1 MEGSKDSS
9 SHVRG
14 KLPVKSRLNVC
25 NLCNNSFEIPL
36 HVCESQ
42 LVEDSRCAERGL
54 SLISTLWL
62 LTVLSVLA
70 THFLYSIRLEQRAQA
85 NFADRTKFHYAAKAG
100 FERAVVMLRGDE
112 TAYDSLGEDWAEGLE
127 EQIAA
132 GIETTR
138 PLTYR
143 VKITDEGTKI
153 NINTADV
160 SMIQGLLTLMGYQEV
175 EATEQPLAEAIE
187 QGKPY
192 RTVRD
197 IARIQGITPALL
209 YGQQVAA
216 DPNAAQGAGS
226 DIGID
231 PTGTQQNVPGLVDL
245 VTVYSIDKNTDA
257 NGNAR
262 VNINNADGQQVTQ
275 IQGNNN
281 QPVFSQGE
289 KDALVQQREFDSI
302 GDLIDATAVT
312 EQVFNNIREQIS
324 VESGEEDED
333 TVNINTADAGR
344 LQTLDGIDE
353 GIAERIIDHRN
364 SQGNFQNVDQL
375 KEVKLIT
382 EDEFSSIVDQIT
394 TTDDEI
400 ISGSININTAPQE
413 ILQLLPGMD
422 ADKAGAIIS
431 RRESQPE
438 DSEKAEALE
447 EAGIEGNPF
456 ESISQL
462 LEVEGIDMDTFR
474 QLAELVTYRS
484 HGFLI
489 ETEGVDNLGKTI
501 ASCTGALDRTG
512 EQIVTKY
519 WRQN

>member
-1 MEGSKDSS
+1 MEGRQNSLL
-9 SHVRG
+9 HIG
-14 KLPVKSRLNVC
+14 GNLPR
-25 NLCNNSFEIPL
+25 EPL
-36 HVCESQ
+36 HTC
-42 LVEDSRCAERGL
+42 ERGL

-100 FERAVVMLRGDE
+100 FERAVVILRGDE
-112 TAYDSLGEDWAEGLE
+112 TPYDSLGEDWAEGLE
-127 EQIAA
+127 EQIANGLEA
-132 GIETTR
+132 TR

-160 SMIQGLLTLMGYQEV
+160 SIIQGLLTLMGYQEA
-175 EATEQPLAEAIE
+175 EATEQPLAQAIE
-187 QGKPY
+187 QGRPY

-197 IARIQGITPALL
+197 LARVQGMTPALL
-209 YGQQVAA
+209 YGQQAAA
-216 DPNAAQGAGS
+216 DPNTLEDAGS
-226 DIGID
+226 DTGLD
-231 PTGTQQNVPGLVDL
+231 ATGTQQGVPGLVGL

-257 NGNAR
+257 NGNPR
-262 VNINNADGQQVTQ
+262 VNINNADGQQLTQ

-289 KDALVQQREFDSI
+289 QDALVQQREFGSI

-312 EQVFNNIREQIS
+312 EQVFNNIRERIS
-324 VESGEEDED
+324 VESSEEEDD
-333 TVNINTADAGR
+333 IVNINTADAEQ

-353 GIAERIIDHRN
+353 GIADRIIDHRN

-375 KEVKLIT
+375 KEVNLIT
-382 EDEFSSIVDQIT
+382 ADEFSSIVDQVT
-394 TTDDEI
+394 TTDEPVVN
-400 ISGSININTAPQE
+400 GVININTASQE

-422 ADKAGAIIS
+422 ADKASAIIS

-438 DSEKAEALE
+438 DREKAEALE
-447 EAGIEGNPF
+447 EAGVEGNPF
-456 ESISQL
+456 DSISQL
-462 LEVEGIDMDTFR
+462 LEVEGINMDTFR
-474 QLAELVTYRS
+474 QIAELVTYRS

-501 ASCTGALDRTG
+501 ASCVGALDRTG

>member
-1 MEGSKDSS
+1 MSIADKSDFYRKDAK
-9 SHVRG
+9 G
-14 KLPVKSRLNVC
+14 TEPSRKRENQKTRKR
-25 NLCNNSFEIPL
+25 
-36 HVCESQ
+36 ESQ
-42 LVEDSRCAERGL
+42 FARFLVRCECGL

-112 TAYDSLGEDWAEGLE
+112 TPYDSLGENWAEGLE
-127 EQIAA
+127 EQIGE
-132 GIETTR
+132 GIEAAR
-138 PLTYR
+138 PLIYR
-143 VKITDEGTKI
+143 VKITDEGAKI

-175 EATEQPLAEAIE
+175 GATEQSLAEVIE
-187 QGKPY
+187 QGRPY

-197 IARIQGITPALL
+197 LARVEGMTSALL

-216 DPNAAQGAGS
+216 APNAVEGTGS
-226 DIGID
+226 NIGMD
-231 PTGTQQNVPGLVDL
+231 ATGTQQNVPGLVDL

-262 VNINNADGQQVTQ
+262 VNINNADGQQLTQ
-275 IQGNNN
+275 IRGNNN

-312 EQVFNNIREQIS
+312 EQVFNNIRERIS
-324 VESGEEDED
+324 IESNDEEEDI
-333 TVNINTADAGR
+333 VNINTADAGE

-353 GIAERIIDHRN
+353 GIAERIVDHRN

-382 EDEFSSIVDQIT
+382 EDEFGSIVDRIT
-394 TTDDEI
+394 TKDDAI
-400 ISGSININTAPQE
+400 VNGFININTAPQE

-422 ADKAGAIIS
+422 VDKAGAIIS

-438 DSEKAEALE
+438 DSERAEALE
-447 EAGIEGNPF
+447 AAGVEGNPF
-456 ESISQL
+456 ERINQL
-462 LEVEGIDMDTFR
+462 LEVEGIDMGTFR
-474 QLAELVTYRS
+474 QIAELVTYRS

-489 ETEGVDNLGKTI
+489 ETEGVDNLGKTV
-501 ASCTGALDRTG
+501 ASCVGALDRTG

>member
-1 MEGSKDSS
+1 MPIADKPDFYRKDAGGTEPC
-9 SHVRG
+9 R
-14 KLPVKSRLNVC
+14 KRENQKTRRR
-25 NLCNNSFEIPL
+25 
-36 HVCESQ
+36 ESQ
-42 LVEDSRCAERGL
+42 FARFLVRCERGL

-100 FERAVVMLRGDE
+100 FERAVAMLRGDE
-112 TAYDSLGEDWAEGLE
+112 TPYDSLGEDWADGLE
-127 EQIAA
+127 EQIAG
-132 GIETTR
+132 GIEATR

-143 VKITDEGTKI
+143 VKITDEATKI
-153 NINTADV
+153 NINTADT
-160 SMIQGLLTLMGYQEV
+160 SMIQGLLTLMGYQEI
-175 EATEQPLAEAIE
+175 EGTEQPLAQAIE
-187 QGKPY
+187 QGRPY

-197 IARIQGITPALL
+197 LARVQGMTPVLL
-209 YGQQVAA
+209 YGQQSAA
-216 DPNAAQGAGS
+216 DSNAIQGVGG

-231 PTGTQQNVPGLVDL
+231 PTGTQQNVPGLVNL

-262 VNINNADGQQVTQ
+262 VNINNADGQELTQ
-275 IQGNNN
+275 IPGNNN

-324 VESGEEDED
+324 VESNEEDED
-333 TVNINTADAGR
+333 IVNINTADAGE

-353 GIAERIIDHRN
+353 GIADRIIDHRN

-382 EDEFSSIVDQIT
+382 EDEFGSIVDRIT
-394 TTDDEI
+394 TKEEVI
-400 ISGSININTAPQE
+400 VNGFININTASQE

-422 ADKAGAIIS
+422 ADKAAAIIS

-438 DSEKAEALE
+438 DSERAEALE

-462 LEVEGIDMDTFR
+462 LEVEGIDMNTFR
-474 QLAELVTYRS
+474 QIAELVTYRS

-489 ETEGVDNLGKTI
+489 ETEGVDNLGKTV
-501 ASCTGALDRTG
+501 ASCVAALDRTG

>member
-1 MEGSKDSS
+1 MPIADKSDFYRKDTEGAK
-9 SHVRG
+9 
-14 KLPVKSRLNVC
+14 PSRKPENQKTRKR
-25 NLCNNSFEIPL
+25 
-36 HVCESQ
+36 ESQ
-42 LVEDSRCAERGL
+42 FARFLVRCERGL

-112 TAYDSLGEDWAEGLE
+112 TPYDSLGEDWAEGLE
-127 EQIAA
+127 EQIGYGVDSGNA
-132 GIETTR
+132 
-138 PLTYR
+138 LTYR
-143 VKITDEGTKI
+143 VKITDEGAKI
-153 NINTADV
+153 NINTADI
-160 SMIQGLLTLMGYQEV
+160 STIEGLLTLMGYQQTEM
-175 EATEQPLAEAIE
+175 TEQPLSQAIE

-197 IARIQGITPALL
+197 LARVEGMTPDLL
-209 YGQQVAA
+209 YGQQVAG
-216 DPNAAQGAGS
+216 DSNTVGGAGS
-226 DIGID
+226 DIGTD
-231 PTGTQQNVPGLVDL
+231 ATGTQQNIPGLVNL
-245 VTVYSIDKNTDA
+245 VTVHSIDKNTDA

-275 IQGNNN
+275 IRGNNN
-281 QPVFSQGE
+281 QPVFSQAE
-289 KDALVQQREFDSI
+289 KDALVQQRDFDSI

-312 EQVFNNIREQIS
+312 EQVFNNIRERIS
-324 VESGEEDED
+324 VENNEEEEDI
-333 TVNINTADAGR
+333 VNINTADAGQ

-353 GIAERIIDHRN
+353 GIADRIIDHRN

-382 EDEFSSIVDQIT
+382 EQEFGSIVDQVT
-394 TTDDEI
+394 TTDEPVVN
-400 ISGSININTAPQE
+400 GVININTAPQE

-438 DSEKAEALE
+438 DREKAEALE
-447 EAGIEGNPF
+447 EAGVEGNPF

-474 QLAELVTYRS
+474 QIAELVTYRS

-489 ETEGVDNLGKTI
+489 ETEGIDNLGKTV
-501 ASCTGALDRTG
+501 ASCVGALDRTG
-512 EQIVTKY
+512 EQIATKY
-519 WRQN
+519 WKQN

>member
-1 MEGSKDSS
+1 MPIADKSDFYRKD
-9 SHVRG
+9 
-14 KLPVKSRLNVC
+14 
-25 NLCNNSFEIPL
+25 
-36 HVCESQ
+36 
-42 LVEDSRCAERGL
+42 VEDTEPSRKRENGKTGKQETQFTRFLVRCDSGL

-100 FERAVVMLRGDE
+100 FERAIVMLRGDE
-112 TAYDSLGEDWAEGLE
+112 TPYDSLGENWAEGLE
-127 EQIAA
+127 EQIGDGAQA
-132 GIETTR
+132 TSA
-138 PLTYR
+138 LTYR

-160 SMIQGLLTLMGYQEV
+160 SIIQGLLTLMGYQEV
-175 EATEQPLAEAIE
+175 EMTEQPLAAAIE
-187 QGKPY
+187 QGRPY

-197 IARIQGITPALL
+197 LARVEGMTPDLL
-209 YGQQVAA
+209 YGQQMVS
-216 DPNAAQGAGS
+216 DPNAVEDVGGAA
-226 DIGID
+226 
-231 PTGTQQNVPGLVDL
+231 TGTQQNVPGLIDL

-257 NGNAR
+257 SGNAR

-324 VESGEEDED
+324 VESDEEDED

-382 EDEFSSIVDQIT
+382 EQEFSSIVDKIT
-394 TTDDEI
+394 TTDDAI
-400 ISGSININTAPQE
+400 VSGFININTAPQE

-422 ADKAGAIIS
+422 ENKAQAIIS
-431 RRESQPE
+431 HRESVPE
-438 DSEKAEALE
+438 DNQKADALA

-474 QLAELVTYRS
+474 QIAELVTYRS

-489 ETEGVDNLGKTI
+489 ETEGVDNLGKAV
-501 ASCTGALDRTG
+501 ASCVGALDRTG

>member
-1 MEGSKDSS
+1 MPIADKSDFYRKDAEGTEPSRKPENQKTRKRESQFARFL
-9 SHVRG
+9 VRG
-14 KLPVKSRLNVC
+14 
-25 NLCNNSFEIPL
+25 
-36 HVCESQ
+36 
-42 LVEDSRCAERGL
+42 ERGL
-54 SLISTLWL
+54 SLIATLWL

-100 FERAVVMLRGDE
+100 FERAIVMLRGDE
-112 TAYDSLGEDWAEGLE
+112 TPYDSLGEDWAEGLE
-127 EQIAA
+127 EQIAD

-153 NINTADV
+153 NINTADM
-160 SMIQGLLTLMGYQEV
+160 SLIEGLLTLMGYQQTEM
-175 EATEQPLAEAIE
+175 TEQPLVQAIE
-187 QGKPY
+187 QGRPY

-197 IARIQGITPALL
+197 LARVEGMTSALL
-209 YGQQVAA
+209 FGQQVAA
-216 DPNAAQGAGS
+216 NPNAIQDAAS

-231 PTGTQQNVPGLVDL
+231 ASGTQQNVPGLVNL

-257 NGNAR
+257 SGNAR

-275 IQGNNN
+275 IRGNNN

-289 KDALVQQREFDSI
+289 KDALVQQREFGSI

-324 VESGEEDED
+324 VESDEEDED
-333 TVNINTADAGR
+333 IVNINTADAGE
-344 LQTLDGIDE
+344 LETLEGIDE
-353 GIAERIIDHRN
+353 GIAERIVDHRN

-382 EDEFSSIVDQIT
+382 EDEFSSIVDRIT
-394 TTDDEI
+394 TRDEATV
-400 ISGSININTAPQE
+400 SGSININTAPQE

-422 ADKAGAIIS
+422 GDKAGAIIS

-438 DSEKAEALE
+438 DREKAEALE

-474 QLAELVTYRS
+474 QIAELVTYRS

-489 ETEGVDNLGKTI
+489 ESEGVDNLGKTI
-501 ASCTGALDRTG
+501 ASCVSALDRTG

>member
-1 MEGSKDSS
+1 MEGRKDSLS
-9 SHVRG
+9 YVRNILPRQFG
-14 KLPVKSRLNVC
+14 VSACKWCSKLLA
-25 NLCNNSFEIPL
+25 PL
-36 HVCESQ
+36 YAS
-42 LVEDSRCAERGL
+42 ERGL

-112 TAYDSLGEDWAEGLE
+112 TPYDSLGENWAEGLE
-127 EQIAA
+127 EQIGTGTQAA
-132 GIETTR
+132 NV
-138 PLTYR
+138 LTYR

-160 SMIQGLLTLMGYQEV
+160 SMIQGLLTLMDYQEV
-175 EATEQPLAEAIE
+175 EATEQPLAQAIE
-187 QGKPY
+187 QGRPY

-197 IARIQGITPALL
+197 LARVQGMTPALL
-209 YGQQVAA
+209 YGQGAA
-216 DPNAAQGAGS
+216 SDPNVTAASGGGLGLDETGAQQG
-226 DIGID
+226 
-231 PTGTQQNVPGLVDL
+231 VPGLVGL

-257 NGNAR
+257 NGNPR
-262 VNINNADGQQVTQ
+262 VNINNADGEQVTQ
-275 IQGNNN
+275 IRGNNN

-289 KDALVQQREFDSI
+289 KDALVQQREFGSI

-312 EQVFNNIREQIS
+312 EQVFNNIRERIS
-324 VESGEEDED
+324 VESNEEDD
-333 TVNINTADAGR
+333 DMVNINTADAGE
-344 LQTLDGIDE
+344 LETLDGIDE

-382 EDEFSSIVDQIT
+382 EEEFSSIVDQIT
-394 TTDDEI
+394 RTDDAVVN
-400 ISGSININTAPQE
+400 GAININTAPQE

-422 ADKAGAIIS
+422 ADKAAAIIS

-438 DSEKAEALE
+438 DREKAEALE
-447 EAGIEGNPF
+447 EAGVEGNPF
-456 ESISQL
+456 ENISQL
-462 LEVEGIDMDTFR
+462 LEVEGINMDTFR
-474 QLAELVTYRS
+474 QIAELVTYRS

-489 ETEGVDNLGKTI
+489 ETDGIDNLGKTV
-501 ASCTGALDRTG
+501 ASCVGALDRTG
-512 EQIVTKY
+512 EQIMTKY

>member
-1 MEGSKDSS
+1 MEGRTGLL
-9 SHVRG
+9 SHLRC
-14 KLPVKSRLNVC
+14 KS
-25 NLCNNSFEIPL
+25 FL
-36 HVCESQ
+36 HTC
-42 LVEDSRCAERGL
+42 ERGL

-112 TAYDSLGEDWAEGLE
+112 TPYDSLGENWADGLE
-127 EQIAA
+127 EQIGD
-132 GIETTR
+132 GIESVNA
-138 PLTYR
+138 LTYR
-143 VKITDEGTKI
+143 VKITDEGAKM
-153 NINTADV
+153 NINTADA
-160 SMIQGLLTLMGYQEV
+160 SMIQGLLTLMGYQEI
-175 EATEQPLAEAIE
+175 EATEQPLAAAIE
-187 QGKPY
+187 QERPY

-197 IARIQGITPALL
+197 LARVQGMTPELL
-209 YGQQVAA
+209 YGQQAA
-216 DPNAAQGAGS
+216 VDPNATVATGDDMGTDATGA
-226 DIGID
+226 
-231 PTGTQQNVPGLVDL
+231 QQNIPGLADL

-257 NGNAR
+257 SGNAR
-262 VNINNADGQQVTQ
+262 VNINNADGQQLTQ

-281 QPVFSQGE
+281 QPVFSQAE

-302 GDLIDATAVT
+302 GDLIDATAVM

-324 VESGEEDED
+324 VESDEEDED
-333 TVNINTADAGR
+333 IVNINTADAGE

-353 GIAERIIDHRN
+353 GIADRIIDHRN

-382 EDEFSSIVDQIT
+382 EEEFGSIVDRIT
-394 TTDDEI
+394 TKEEAI
-400 ISGSININTAPQE
+400 VNGFININTAPQE

-422 ADKAGAIIS
+422 TEKVQAIIS

-438 DSEKAEALE
+438 DGQRAEALE

-474 QLAELVTYRS
+474 QIAELVTYRS

-489 ETEGVDNLGKTI
+489 ETEGIDNLGKTI
-501 ASCTGALDRTG
+501 ASCVGVLDRTG
-512 EQIVTKY
+512 EQIVTRY

>member
-1 MEGSKDSS
+1 MSIADKVDFYHRDAEGTELS
-9 SHVRG
+9 RNRENG
-14 KLPVKSRLNVC
+14 KTGKR
-25 NLCNNSFEIPL
+25 
-36 HVCESQ
+36 ESQ
-42 LVEDSRCAERGL
+42 FACFLVRCEGGL

-112 TAYDSLGEDWAEGLE
+112 TPYDSLGENWAEGLE
-127 EQIAA
+127 EQIGDGTAA
-132 GIETTR
+132 ANA
-138 PLTYR
+138 LTYR
-143 VKITDEGTKI
+143 VEITDEGAKI

-160 SMIQGLLTLMGYQEV
+160 SIIQGLLTLMGYQEA
-175 EATEQPLAEAIE
+175 EITEQPLAEAIE

-197 IARIQGITPALL
+197 LARVQGMTPELL
-209 YGQQVAA
+209 YGQQVAG
-216 DPNAAQGAGS
+216 DPNAVGDAGS
-226 DIGID
+226 DIGTD
-231 PTGTQQNVPGLVDL
+231 TTGMQQNVPGLVDL
-245 VTVYSIDKNTDA
+245 LTVYSIDKNTDA
-257 NGNAR
+257 SGNPR

-312 EQVFNNIREQIS
+312 EQVFDNISDRIS
-324 VESGEEDED
+324 VESNEEDED
-333 TVNINTADAGR
+333 IVNINTADAGE
-344 LQTLDGIDE
+344 LQRLDGIDE
-353 GIAERIIDHRN
+353 GIADRIIDHRN

-394 TTDDEI
+394 TTDEPTV
-400 ISGSININTAPQE
+400 SGFININTAPQE

-422 ADKAGAIIS
+422 TDKAQAIIN
-431 RRESQPE
+431 RRESVPE
-438 DSEKAEALE
+438 DSQKAEALE
-447 EAGIEGNPF
+447 EAGIKGNPF
-456 ESISQL
+456 ENASQL
-462 LEVEGIDMDTFR
+462 LDVEGIDMNTFR
-474 QLAELVTYRS
+474 ELAELVTYRS

-489 ETEGVDNLGKTI
+489 EAEGVDNLGKTV
-501 ASCTGALDRTG
+501 ASCVGALDRTG

-519 WRQN
+519 WKQN

>member
-1 MEGSKDSS
+1 MNQK
-9 SHVRG
+9 
-14 KLPVKSRLNVC
+14 C
-25 NLCNNSFEIPL
+25 
-36 HVCESQ
+36 
-42 LVEDSRCAERGL
+42 ERGL

-62 LTVLSVLA
+62 LTILSVLA

-100 FERAVVMLRGDE
+100 FERAVVILRGDE
-112 TAYDSLGEDWAEGLE
+112 TPYDSLGENWAEGLE
-127 EQIAA
+127 EQIRDGSESVNA
-132 GIETTR
+132 
-138 PLTYR
+138 LTYR
-143 VKITDEGTKI
+143 VKITDEGAKI
-153 NINTADV
+153 NINTASV
-160 SMIQGLLTLMGYQEV
+160 STIEGLLTLMGYQSTEP
-175 EATEQPLAEAIE
+175 TEQPLAQAIE
-187 QGKPY
+187 QGRPY

-197 IARIQGITPALL
+197 LARVQGMTPDLL
-209 YGQQVAA
+209 YGQQAA
-216 DPNAAQGAGS
+216 SDPNAVENVDS
-226 DIGID
+226 VTI
-231 PTGTQQNVPGLVDL
+231 GTQQNVPGLVDL
-245 VTVYSIDKNTDA
+245 LTVYSIDKNTDA
-257 NGNAR
+257 SGNAR
-262 VNINNADGQQVTQ
+262 VNINNADGQQLTQ

-312 EQVFNNIREQIS
+312 EQVFNNIRERIS
-324 VESGEEDED
+324 VESDEEEEDI
-333 TVNINTADAGR
+333 VNINTADAGE

-353 GIAERIIDHRN
+353 GIADRIIDHRN

-382 EDEFSSIVDQIT
+382 EEEFSSIVDRIT
-394 TTDDEI
+394 TTDDSVV
-400 ISGSININTAPQE
+400 SGVININTAPQE

-431 RRESQPE
+431 HRESQPE
-438 DSEKAEALE
+438 DREKAEALE
-447 EAGIEGNPF
+447 EAGVEGNPF
-456 ESISQL
+456 EGISQL

-474 QLAELVTYRS
+474 QIAELVTYRS

-489 ETEGVDNLGKTI
+489 ETEGVDNLGKTV
-501 ASCTGALDRTG
+501 ASCIGALDRTG

>member
-1 MEGSKDSS
+1 MEERKGLLFHLRCKA
-9 SHVRG
+9 
-14 KLPVKSRLNVC
+14 
-25 NLCNNSFEIPL
+25 PL
-36 HVCESQ
+36 HAC
-42 LVEDSRCAERGL
+42 DSGL

-62 LTVLSVLA
+62 LTILSVLA

-100 FERAVVMLRGDE
+100 FERSIVMLRGDE
-112 TAYDSLGEDWAEGLE
+112 TAYDSLGEDWADGLE
-127 EQIAA
+127 EQIGD
-132 GIETTR
+132 GIESGNA
-138 PLTYR
+138 LTYR
-143 VKITDEGTKI
+143 IKIADEGSKI

-160 SMIQGLLTLMGYQEV
+160 SVIQGLLVLMGYE
-175 EATEQPLAEAIE
+175 EAETIVEQPLSQAIE
-187 QGKPY
+187 EGRPY

-197 IARIQGITPALL
+197 LARVPGMTPDLL
-209 YGQQVAA
+209 YGREASSDTDA
-216 DPNAAQGAGS
+216 IAGT
-226 DIGID
+226 GIN
-231 PTGTQQNVPGLVDL
+231 GVTQQHIPGLVDL

-257 NGNAR
+257 SGNPR
-262 VNINNADGQQVTQ
+262 VNINNADGQQLTQ

-312 EQVFNNIREQIS
+312 EQVFDNIRERIS
-324 VESGEEDED
+324 VESDAEDED

-344 LQTLDGIDE
+344 LETLDGIDE
-353 GIAERIIDHRN
+353 GIADRIIDHRN

-382 EDEFSSIVDQIT
+382 EDEFRSIVDRIT
-394 TTDDEI
+394 TKDGAT

-413 ILQLLPGMD
+413 ILQLLPEMD
-422 ADKAGAIIS
+422 TDKAGAIIT
-431 RRESQPE
+431 RRESEPE
-438 DSEKAEALE
+438 DNERADALA

-456 ESISQL
+456 ENISEL
-462 LEVEGIDMDTFR
+462 LDVEGIDMNTFR
-474 QLAELVTYRS
+474 QIAELVTYRS
-484 HGFLI
+484 HSFLI
-489 ETEGVDNLGKTI
+489 EVDGVDSLGITV
-501 ASCTGALDRTG
+501 ASCVGVLDRTG

>member
-1 MEGSKDSS
+1 MEKRKDSLFHLIRKFPLRFRQS
-9 SHVRG
+9 TY
-14 KLPVKSRLNVC
+14 RLC
-25 NLCNNSFEIPL
+25 TS
-36 HVCESQ
+36 
-42 LVEDSRCAERGL
+42 ERGL
-54 SLISTLWL
+54 TLVSTLWL
-62 LTVLSVLA
+62 LTILSVLA

-85 NFADRTKFHYAAKAG
+85 NFADRTKLHYTAKAG
-100 FERAVVMLRGDE
+100 FERAVVVLRGDE
-112 TAYDSLGEDWAEGLE
+112 TPYDSLGEDWAEGLE
-127 EQIAA
+127 EQIGDGTQTAN
-132 GIETTR
+132 

-143 VKITDEGTKI
+143 VKITDEGAKL
-153 NINTADV
+153 NINTAGAD
-160 SMIQGLLTLMGYQEV
+160 MIQGLLDLMGYQNTEI
-175 EATEQPLAEAIE
+175 TEQPLAEAIE

-197 IARIQGITPALL
+197 LARVQGMTPELL
-209 YGQQVAA
+209 YGQGVASS
-216 DPNAAQGAGS
+216 PNVTAAAGS
-226 DIGID
+226 GMVSDE
-231 PTGTQQNVPGLVDL
+231 TGTQQGVPGLVNL

-257 NGNAR
+257 SGNAR
-262 VNINNADGQQVTQ
+262 VNINNADGQQLTQ

-324 VESGEEDED
+324 VESDEEDED
-333 TVNINTADAGR
+333 TVNINTADAGE

-353 GIAERIIDHRN
+353 GIADRIIDHRN

-382 EDEFSSIVDQIT
+382 EDEFSSIVDKIT
-394 TTDDEI
+394 TTDDPTV
-400 ISGSININTAPQE
+400 SGFININTAPQE

-438 DSEKAEALE
+438 DNQQAEALE
-447 EAGIEGNPF
+447 EANVEGNPF
-456 ESISQL
+456 GNISQL
-462 LEVEGIDMDTFR
+462 LDVEGIDMNTFR
-474 QLAELVTYRS
+474 EIAELVTYRS

-489 ETEGVDNLGKTI
+489 EADGVDNLGKTI
-501 ASCTGALDRTG
+501 SSCVGVLDRTG

-519 WRQN
+519 WKQN

>member
-1 MEGSKDSS
+1 MEKRTDSS
-9 SHVRG
+9 FCLGGDS
-14 KLPVKSRLNVC
+14 C
-25 NLCNNSFEIPL
+25 NTPL
-36 HVCESQ
+36 RIC
-42 LVEDSRCAERGL
+42 ERGL
-54 SLISTLWL
+54 SLISTLWM

-100 FERAVVMLRGDE
+100 FERAIVMLRGDE
-112 TAYDSLGEDWAEGLE
+112 TPYDSLGENWADGLE
-127 EQIAA
+127 EQIGTGTESVNA
-132 GIETTR
+132 
-138 PLTYR
+138 LTYR
-143 VKITDEGTKI
+143 VKITDEGSKM

-160 SMIQGLLTLMGYQEV
+160 SVIQGLLTLMGYQEV
-175 EATEQPLAEAIE
+175 EVTEQPLAEAIE
-187 QGKPY
+187 QGRPY

-197 IARIQGITPALL
+197 LARVQGMTPELL
-209 YGQQVAA
+209 YGQQAA
-216 DPNAAQGAGS
+216 V
-226 DIGID
+226 D
-231 PTGTQQNVPGLVDL
+231 PTATAAAGDDLGTDATGAQQNIPGLADI

-257 NGNAR
+257 RGNAR

-324 VESGEEDED
+324 VESDEENED
-333 TVNINTADAGR
+333 IVNINTADASE

-375 KEVKLIT
+375 KEVKLLT
-382 EDEFSSIVDQIT
+382 EQEFGSIVDQIT
-394 TTDDEI
+394 TTDDAVV
-400 ISGSININTAPQE
+400 SGFININTAPQE

-422 ADKAGAIIS
+422 TDKAQAIIT
-431 RRESQPE
+431 RRESPPE
-438 DSEKAEALE
+438 DSQKAEALE

-462 LEVEGIDMDTFR
+462 LEVDGIDMDTFR

-501 ASCTGALDRTG
+501 ASCVGALDRTG

>member
-1 MEGSKDSS
+1 MPIADKSDFYRRDAEGTEPSRKRENEKTRKREGQFARFL
-9 SHVRG
+9 VR
-14 KLPVKSRLNVC
+14 
-25 NLCNNSFEIPL
+25 
-36 HVCESQ
+36 CEG
-42 LVEDSRCAERGL
+42 GL

-100 FERAVVMLRGDE
+100 FERAVVTLRGDE
-112 TAYDSLGEDWAEGLE
+112 TPYDSLGENWAEGLE
-127 EQIAA
+127 EQIGD
-132 GIETTR
+132 GIEAA
-138 PLTYR
+138 PSLTYR
-143 VKITDEGTKI
+143 VKITDEGAKV
-153 NINTADV
+153 NINTADA
-160 SMIQGLLTLMGYQEV
+160 SMIQGLLTLMGYQEA
-175 EATEQPLAEAIE
+175 EATEQSLAQAIE
-187 QGKPY
+187 QGRPY

-197 IARIQGITPALL
+197 LARVQGMTPALL
-209 YGQQVAA
+209 YGQQAAA
-216 DPNAAQGAGS
+216 DPNTLEGTGS
-226 DIGID
+226 DIGLD
-231 PTGTQQNVPGLVDL
+231 ATGTQQGVPGLVDL

-262 VNINNADGQQVTQ
+262 VNINNADGQQLTQ

-281 QPVFSQGE
+281 QPVFSEGE

-312 EQVFNNIREQIS
+312 EQVFNNIRDRIS
-324 VESGEEDED
+324 VESDEEEDE
-333 TVNINTADAGR
+333 TVNINTADAER
-344 LQTLDGIDE
+344 LQTLDGIDD
-353 GIAERIIDHRN
+353 GIANRIIDHRN

-382 EDEFSSIVDQIT
+382 EEEFASIVDQIT
-394 TTDDEI
+394 TKDEAI
-400 ISGSININTAPQE
+400 VSGFININTAPQE

-438 DSEKAEALE
+438 DNEKAEALE
-447 EAGIEGNPF
+447 EAGVEGNPF

-462 LEVEGIDMDTFR
+462 LEVEGINMDTFR
-474 QLAELVTYRS
+474 QIAELVTYRS

-501 ASCTGALDRTG
+501 ASCVGALDRTG

>member
-1 MEGSKDSS
+1 MLIADKSDFYRKDAKGTKLSRKPENQKIRKREGQFARFL
-9 SHVRG
+9 VR
-14 KLPVKSRLNVC
+14 
-25 NLCNNSFEIPL
+25 
-36 HVCESQ
+36 CE
-42 LVEDSRCAERGL
+42 CGL

-85 NFADRTKFHYAAKAG
+85 NFADRIKLHYAAKAG
-100 FERAVVMLRGDE
+100 FERAIVMLRGDE
-112 TAYDSLGEDWAEGLE
+112 TPYDSLGENWAEGLE
-127 EQIAA
+127 EQIGA
-132 GIETTR
+132 GSQR
-138 PLTYR
+138 NVLTYR
-143 VKITDEGTKI
+143 VKISDEGAKI
-153 NINTADV
+153 NINTADRN
-160 SMIQGLLTLMGYQEV
+160 MIEGLLTLMGYQAV
-175 EATEQPLAEAIE
+175 EATEPPLVEAIE
-187 QGKPY
+187 QGRPY

-197 IARIQGITPALL
+197 LARVQGMTPELL
-209 YGQQVAA
+209 YGQQVAG
-216 DPNAAQGAGS
+216 DPNAVGDTSS
-226 DIGID
+226 DIGTD
-231 PTGTQQNVPGLVDL
+231 TTGMQQNVPGLIDL
-245 VTVYSIDKNTDA
+245 LTVYSIDKNTDA
-257 NGNAR
+257 NGNVR

-312 EQVFNNIREQIS
+312 EQVFNNIRERIS
-324 VESGEEDED
+324 VESNDEEEDI
-333 TVNINTADAGR
+333 VNINTADAGE

-364 SQGNFQNVDQL
+364 SEGNFQNVDQL

-382 EDEFSSIVDQIT
+382 EQEFGSIVDQIT
-394 TTDDEI
+394 RTDDTI
-400 ISGSININTAPQE
+400 VSGFININTAPQE

-422 ADKAGAIIS
+422 ADKAQAIIS
-431 RRESQPE
+431 RRDSQPE
-438 DSEKAEALE
+438 DSQKAAALE

-456 ESISQL
+456 ENISQL
-462 LEVEGIDMDTFR
+462 LEVEGIDMGTFR
-474 QLAELVTYRS
+474 QIAELVTYRS

-489 ETEGVDNLGKTI
+489 ETEGVDNLGKTV
-501 ASCTGALDRTG
+501 ASCVGALDRTG

>member
-1 MEGSKDSS
+1 MSRYTNTPMNPKCEG
-9 SHVRG
+9 
-14 KLPVKSRLNVC
+14 
-25 NLCNNSFEIPL
+25 
-36 HVCESQ
+36 
-42 LVEDSRCAERGL
+42 GL

-112 TAYDSLGEDWAEGLE
+112 TPYDSLGENWAEGLE
-127 EQIAA
+127 EQIRDGSESVNA
-132 GIETTR
+132 
-138 PLTYR
+138 LTYR
-143 VKITDEGTKI
+143 VKITDEGSKI
-153 NINTADV
+153 NINTADT
-160 SMIQGLLTLMGYQEV
+160 SIIEGLLTLMGYQETGV
-175 EATEQPLAEAIE
+175 TEQPLAQAIE
-187 QGKPY
+187 QGRPY

-197 IARIQGITPALL
+197 IARVQGMTPTLL
-209 YGQQVAA
+209 YGQQAAA
-216 DPNAAQGAGS
+216 DPNTLEDAGS
-226 DIGID
+226 DIGMD
-231 PTGTQQNVPGLVDL
+231 ATGTQQGVPGLVDL

-257 NGNAR
+257 NGNPR
-262 VNINNADGQQVTQ
+262 VNINNADGQQLTQ

-312 EQVFNNIREQIS
+312 EQVFNNIRDRIS
-324 VESGEEDED
+324 VESNEEEEDI
-333 TVNINTADAGR
+333 VNINTADAGE

-364 SQGNFQNVDQL
+364 SQGNFQNIDQL

-382 EDEFSSIVDQIT
+382 EEEFSSIVDRIT
-394 TTDDEI
+394 TTDDSVV
-400 ISGSININTAPQE
+400 SGVININTASQE

-422 ADKAGAIIS
+422 VDKAGAIIS
-431 RRESQPE
+431 HRESQPE
-438 DSEKAEALE
+438 DREKAEALE
-447 EAGIEGNPF
+447 EAGVEGNPF
-456 ESISQL
+456 EGISQL
-462 LEVEGIDMDTFR
+462 LEVEGIDMNTFR
-474 QLAELVTYRS
+474 QIAELVTYRS

-501 ASCTGALDRTG
+501 AFCAGALDRTG
-512 EQIVTKY
+512 EQIATKY

>member
-1 MEGSKDSS
+1 MPIADKSDFYCKDAEGTK
-9 SHVRG
+9 
-14 KLPVKSRLNVC
+14 PSRKPENQKTRKR
-25 NLCNNSFEIPL
+25 
-36 HVCESQ
+36 ESQ
-42 LVEDSRCAERGL
+42 FARFLVRCERGL

-62 LTVLSVLA
+62 LTVLSVLG

-112 TAYDSLGEDWAEGLE
+112 TPYDSLGEDWAEELE
-127 EQIAA
+127 EQIAD
-132 GIETTR
+132 GIAATR

-153 NINTADV
+153 NINTADAGT
-160 SMIQGLLTLMGYQEV
+160 IQGLLTLMGYQEI
-175 EATEQPLAEAIE
+175 EATEQPLAQAIE
-187 QGKPY
+187 QGRPY

-197 IARIQGITPALL
+197 LARVQGMTPELL
-209 YGQQVAA
+209 YGQQAA
-216 DPNAAQGAGS
+216 VDPNTNVVAGD
-226 DIGID
+226 DIGTD
-231 PTGTQQNVPGLVDL
+231 PTGAQQNVPGLVNL

-262 VNINNADGQQVTQ
+262 VNINNADGQEVTQ

-281 QPVFSQGE
+281 QPVFSQAE

-312 EQVFNNIREQIS
+312 EQVFNNIRERIS
-324 VESGEEDED
+324 VESNEENED
-333 TVNINTADAGR
+333 IVNINTADAGE
-344 LQTLDGIDE
+344 LETLDGIDE

-382 EDEFSSIVDQIT
+382 EDEFSSIVDRIT
-394 TTDDEI
+394 TRDEATVT
-400 ISGSININTAPQE
+400 GSININTAPQE

-422 ADKAGAIIS
+422 EDKAGAIIT

-438 DSEKAEALE
+438 DRERAEALE
-447 EAGIEGNPF
+447 EAGVEGNPF
-456 ESISQL
+456 ENISQL
-462 LEVEGIDMDTFR
+462 LEVEGIDMNTFR
-474 QLAELVTYRS
+474 QIAELVTYRS

-501 ASCTGALDRTG
+501 ASCVAALDRTG
-512 EQIVTKY
+512 DQIVTKY

>member
-1 MEGSKDSS
+1 MPIADKSDFYRKDAEGAEPSRKRASQF
-9 SHVRG
+9 VRF
-14 KLPVKSRLNVC
+14 LVR
-25 NLCNNSFEIPL
+25 
-36 HVCESQ
+36 CE
-42 LVEDSRCAERGL
+42 CGL

-112 TAYDSLGEDWAEGLE
+112 TPYDSLGENWADRLE
-127 EQIAA
+127 EQIGE
-132 GIETTR
+132 GIEAAH

-143 VKITDEGTKI
+143 VKITDESAKI
-153 NINTADV
+153 NINTADA

-175 EATEQPLAEAIE
+175 AATEQPLAEAIE
-187 QGKPY
+187 QGRPY

-197 IARIQGITPALL
+197 LARVEGMTSALL

-216 DPNAAQGAGS
+216 DPNAVEGTGS
-226 DIGID
+226 DIGMD
-231 PTGTQQNVPGLVDL
+231 ATGTQLGVPGLVDL

-262 VNINNADGQQVTQ
+262 VNINNADGQQLTQ
-275 IQGNNN
+275 IRGNNN
-281 QPVFSQGE
+281 QLVFSQGE

-312 EQVFNNIREQIS
+312 EQVFNDIRERIS
-324 VESGEEDED
+324 VESDEEDED
-333 TVNINTADAGR
+333 IVNINTADAGE

-353 GIAERIIDHRN
+353 GLAERIIDYRN

-382 EDEFSSIVDQIT
+382 EEEFSSIVDQIT
-394 TTDDEI
+394 TTDD
-400 ISGSININTAPQE
+400 SVVGGVININTAPQE

-422 ADKAGAIIS
+422 TDKAGAIIS

-438 DSEKAEALE
+438 DSEQAAALE

-456 ESISQL
+456 ERISQL
-462 LEVEGIDMDTFR
+462 LEVEGIDMETFR
-474 QLAELVTYRS
+474 QIAELVTYRS

-489 ETEGVDNLGKTI
+489 ETEGVDNLGKTV
-501 ASCTGALDRTG
+501 ASCVGALDRTG

>member
-1 MEGSKDSS
+1 MEGRKGALF
-9 SHVRG
+9 HLRY
-14 KLPVKSRLNVC
+14 RL
-25 NLCNNSFEIPL
+25 SL
-36 HVCESQ
+36 HTCESR
-42 LVEDSRCAERGL
+42 LVEDSRLAERGL

-100 FERAVVMLRGDE
+100 VERSIVMLRMDD
-112 TAYDSLGEDWAEGLE
+112 TPYDSLGENWAEELT
-127 EQIAA
+127 EQIGN
-132 GIETTR
+132 GITTVNA
-138 PLTYR
+138 LTYR
-143 VKITDEGTKI
+143 VKITDEGAKV

-160 SMIQGLLTLMGYQEV
+160 SVIQGLLALMGYE
-175 EATEQPLAEAIE
+175 EATEITGQSLAQAIE
-187 QGKPY
+187 AGRPY

-197 IARIQGITPALL
+197 LARVLGMTPDLL
-209 YGQQVAA
+209 YGRQITANSNAVEAASSGLVA
-216 DPNAAQGAGS
+216 DAGS
-226 DIGID
+226 A
-231 PTGTQQNVPGLVDL
+231 QQNVPGLVDL
-245 VTVYSIDKNTDA
+245 VTVHSIDKNTDSS
-257 NGNAR
+257 GNAR

-324 VESGEEDED
+324 VGNDEDEAGEEI
-333 TVNINTADAGR
+333 VNINTADAGE

-353 GIAERIIDHRN
+353 GIADRIIDHRN

-382 EDEFSSIVDQIT
+382 EEEFSSIVDQIT
-394 TTDDEI
+394 TRDEATV
-400 ISGSININTAPQE
+400 SGFINVNTAPQE

-422 ADKAGAIIS
+422 ADKAQSIIN
-431 RRESQPE
+431 RRESEPE
-438 DSEKAEALE
+438 DNQQAEALA

-456 ESISQL
+456 EDISQL
-462 LEVEGIDMDTFR
+462 LEVEGIDMNTFR
-474 QLAELVTYRS
+474 EIAELVTYRS

-489 ETEGVDNLGKTI
+489 EADGVDNLGKTI
-501 ASCTGALDRTG
+501 ASCIAILDRTE
-512 EQIVTKY
+512 EQVVTRY